1 MQLRNIITMTIVG
14 ILAGVAAPLVPR
26 LTAIIGDREGRSAPS
41 LHVLFIGNSYTFA
54 NDLPRMFAGLARGG
68 NHPVTT
74 DMVAVGGATLQQ
86 HLSRSETRDKIAA
99 ERWDF
104 VVLQEQSVIPAIPSL
119 RTAQMY
125 PAVRQF
131 TRTIR
136 ARGAQPVLLLTW
148 GRRDGL
154 RDAGYR
160 DFRTM
165 QAQLTNGYMAIADEL
180 RMRVAPAGVA
190 WQTAAARDTRLA
202 LWQADGS
209 HPSEIGSYLT
219 ACIVY
224 ATVFRESPV
233 GLPPSSGLSSEMA
246 RRLQEL
252 ARETV
257 LTDRARW
264 HIH

>member
-1 MQLRNIITMTIVG
+1 MQLQKIAAAAIVG
-14 ILAGVAAPLVPR
+14 MIAGFTVSLLPHI
-26 LTAIIGDREGRSAPS
+26 TATMGGSDGPS
-41 LHVLFIGNSYTFA
+41 TPALHVLFIGNSYTFE
-54 NDLPRMFAGLARGG
+54 NNLPRMFTALARAG

-74 DMVAVGGATLQQ
+74 GMAVVGGATLQQ
-86 HLSRSETRDKIAA
+86 HLGISETRDKLAA

-131 TRTIR
+131 AQTIR

-160 DFRTM
+160 DYRTM
-165 QAQLTNGYMAIADEL
+165 QSQLTDGYMTIADEL
-180 RMRVAPAGVA
+180 NVTVAPAGVA
-190 WQTAAARDTRLA
+190 WQTCAAQDAGQA

-209 HPSEIGSYLT
+209 HPSKRGSYLT

-224 ATVFRESPV
+224 ATLFRESPV
-233 GLPPSSGLSSEMA
+233 GLPPSNGLSFESA
-246 RRLQEL
+246 RGLQQL
-252 ARETV
+252 AQETV
-257 LTDRARW
+257 LTDPAHW
-264 HIH
+264 HIN